1 MLAQFLAFLGSLFNL
16 AIDTI
21 FKVGVVMFVMFL
33 CVIAIA
39 TAFVFSL
46 VWLLT

>member
-16 AIDTI
+16 CIDTI
-21 FKVGVVMFVMFL
+21 FKIGVVILVMFL

-39 TAFVFSL
+39 SGLVVLT
-46 VWLLT
+46 VWLVT